1 MRDNIEESMYIGGRN
16 SVREALAADQVKEIF
31 LRKGGDRQLL
41 KLKEA
46 AEEKGIP
53 VSIADNRQMEKYIPH
68 LVSQGVVALI
78 KPYQYQVLDEILLA
92 SKGKDPFLILL
103 DGIQDVRNLGAVI
116 RTAECSGAAAVLIPR
131 NRNCQVTP
139 AAVKASAG
147 ASSYMPVCRIGNIRQ
162 TLEDLKKKG
171 FWVVGAD
178 MDGSGLYYEAN
189 MKGPLVIVIGAEGKG
204 MSPLTKKMCDFCV
217 RIPMMGQISSLN
229 LSVAAALLLYEA
241 RKQRAGEND
250 APSLSD

>member
-1 MRDNIEESMYIGGRN
+1 M
-16 SVREALAADQVKEIF
+16 
-31 LRKGGDRQLL
+31 
-41 KLKEA
+41 
-46 AEEKGIP
+46 
-53 VSIADNRQMEKYIPH
+53 
-68 LVSQGVVALI
+68 
-78 KPYQYQVLDEILLA
+78 
-92 SKGKDPFLILL
+92 ILL

-204 MSPLTKKMCDFCV
+204 MSPLTKKCV
-217 RIPMMGQISSLN
+217 ISVS
-229 LSVAAALLLYEA
+229 AF
-241 RKQRAGEND
+241 
-250 APSLSD
+250 P